1 MARPRSAYALSI
13 SSFFIAYLINQLIN
27 RIVSWVQIH
36 LFFMLICL
44 EDVYYFWMQRWMKN
58 VNNFQIAKVQPQG
71 VA

>member
-1 MARPRSAYALSI
+1 MARPRSAYVLSI

-44 EDVYYFWMQRWMKN
+44 EDVYYLLQLFYRSPLAAVSK
-58 VNNFQIAKVQPQG
+58 ILP
-71 VA
+71 